1 MVINKRKGGNAK
13 GRHVKKSK
21 KGEVN
26 YCPDPP
32 EGQSPENIEEKHKLL
47 EVEML
52 KKDPDHQLVEDLMV
66 ATFSQRRKEIIGDQ
80 PFITDIISRWPALFH
95 ERQVVSHNSSSQ
107 NIPQRDR
114 KHVVRY
120 CTVSYSEICLTD
132 IFYLSVSLLRSRQNS
147 RELSPQTFWNLF
159 SMGLMGWSQDFWR
172 YTKQQLSLERSSHS
186 KKF

>member
-1 MVINKRKGGNAK
+1 MAEKDYIVCITNIYLYLKLFCFSLSIFSGGW
-13 GRHVKKSK
+13 STM
-21 KGEVN
+21 
-26 YCPDPP
+26 
-32 EGQSPENIEEKHKLL
+32 LL
-47 EVEML
+47 
-52 KKDPDHQLVEDLMV
+52 
-66 ATFSQRRKEIIGDQ
+66 
-80 PFITDIISRWPALFH
+80 ITDVISRWPALFH

-159 SMGLMGWSQDFWR
+159 SMGLMGWSQDCWR